1 MYQNVMKRNAI
12 KELYEWKENND
23 RKPLVILGARQ
34 VGKTWL
40 MKEFGKEAYKKCAYV
55 NFEDNDDLRGMFE
68 HDFDIQRIIA
78 NLQWATDVT
87 IDEDTLIILDEIQ
100 EAPRGITALKYFQEK
115 APQYHVI
122 AAGSLL
128 GIAMH
133 KNDSFPVG
141 KVDFMNLYP
150 LSFYEFLNAI
160 GEKKMVDLLQA
171 KDWTMLTMVRAKFE
185 ERLRQYY
192 FVGGMPAAVLAFV
205 NDGDLNKVRT
215 IQKSIIEAY
224 ERDFSKHAPAIE
236 VPRIRMVWHSIPSQ
250 LSKENRKFIYGMI
263 KEGARAKDFELAIE
277 WLKDAGLIYKVNRCK
292 KAQLPLAAYED
303 FSAFKMFLSD
313 IGLMGAM
320 SNIPVQSLLNG
331 NMLFSDFKGALTE
344 QFVLQQM
351 KTNQSLSIY
360 YWSADNSRGEID
372 FLVQQEEKVIPIE
385 VKAEENLQAKSLRM
399 FVERNPGLKGYRFS
413 MSPYREQDWLVNYP
427 LYSVLTIL
435 GQKEG

>member
-1 MYQNVMKRNAI
+1 MCQNVMKRNAI

-115 APQYHVI
+115 APQYHVV

-141 KVDFMNLYP
+141 KVDFMHLYP

-399 FVERNPGLKGYRFS
+399 FVERNPGLKGCRFS